1 MATHNHAPK
10 NGTADTTFRREVWQS
25 FTSDQALRARHKIT
39 DQEMEALSRLA
50 TLGSILSKQDFVFI
64 LKTIRKAPRR

>member
-1 MATHNHAPK
+1 MTKHHHAPK
-10 NGTADTTFRREVWQS
+10 NSANDTTFRREVWQS
-25 FTSDQALRARHKIT
+25 FSSDLALRARNKIT